1 MRVETSALD
10 TLKNRLRNKDMLT
23 RIAEG
28 VAVWELE
35 TEPGVR
41 VL

>member
-1 MRVETSALD
+1 MRVERRALI
-10 TLKNRLRNKDMLT
+10 TLKNRLRNKSVLT

-35 TEPGVR
+35 PEPGMR

>member
-1 MRVETSALD
+1 MRVETSALV

-23 RIAEG
+23 RIAER
-28 VAVWELE
+28 VAVCGLE
-35 TEPGVR
+35 PEAGVR

>member
-1 MRVETSALD
+1 MRVETRALV
-10 TLKNRLRNKDMLT
+10 TLKNRLRTMNILT

-28 VAVWELE
+28 GAGWEPE
-35 TEPGVR
+35 PEPGVR